1 MKIYSKLTLAGLLL
15 VGLSA
20 FYACSNDNDDTPTP
34 VTPPTLYQKL
44 GGTTMVADPRN
55 SGQMI
60 EQGRL
65 GLRSVVDSTIFVI
78 AADPQLQPYFA
89 TLLSEVGSGN
99 TTNLA
104 ILSKNLTDFFCVGTG
119 AKNFSYTGLN
129 MTDAH
134 NPATNPRMAM
144 KANNTDMDKFIGDVV
159 IGAQKN
165 SVPNDLI
172 GEVGVVLESLR
183 PQVVQQ

>member
-1 MKIYSKLTLAGLLL
+1 MKINLKITFASLFIMAGITIFYS
-15 VGLSA
+15 
-20 FYACSNDNDDTPTP
+20 CSNDNDDNPP

-44 GGTTMVADPRN
+44 GGTTMVADPN
-55 SGQMI
+55 NPSQMI
-60 EQGRL
+60 EKGRL

-78 AADPQLQPYFA
+78 AADPELQPFFS

-119 AKNFSYTGLN
+119 AKNFTYSGLN

-144 KANNTDMDKFIGDVV
+144 KANNAAMDKFIGDVV

-165 SVPNDLI
+165 NVPNDLI

>member
-1 MKIYSKLTLAGLLL
+1 MKSSLKITFAGLLL
-15 VGLSA
+15 VGAAL
-20 FYACSNDNDDTPTP
+20 FYSCSNDNDDTPVV

-44 GGTTMVADPRN
+44 GGTTMVADPN
-55 SGQMI
+55 NPSQMI
-60 EQGRL
+60 EKGRL

-78 AADPQLQPYFA
+78 AADPQLQPYFS

-119 AKNFSYTGLN
+119 AKNFTYSGLN
-129 MTDAH
+129 MVDAH

-144 KANNTDMDKFIGDVV
+144 KANNADMDKFIGDVV

-165 SVPNDLI
+165 NVPNELI
-172 GEVGVVLESLR
+172 GEVGTILESLR

>member
-1 MKIYSKLTLAGLLL
+1 MKIYLKITF
-15 VGLSA
+15 VGLIMA
-20 FYACSNDNDDTPTP
+20 GVATFYSCNDNDDNPP
-34 VTPPTLYQKL
+34 VVTPPTLYQKL
-44 GGTTMVADPRN
+44 GGTTMVSDPN
-55 SGQMI
+55 NPSQMI
-60 EQGRL
+60 EKGRL

-78 AADPQLQPYFA
+78 AADPDLQPYFS

-119 AKNFSYTGLN
+119 AKNFTYSGLN
-129 MTDAH
+129 MMDAH

-144 KANNTDMDKFIGDVV
+144 KANNAAMDKFIGDVV

-165 SVPNDLI
+165 NVPNNLI
-172 GEVGVVLESLR
+172 GEVGVILESLR